1 MIYYVKGFGIRQGQT
16 KRFMQ
21 WLQEFDFSE
30 LPPGVQWHG
39 CFLSWGDTA
48 PFDAEVW
55 FTIDSWEM
63 CDFLKESSAM
73 SRFLTEWSRFVD
85 KAQPFRS
92 WFFTTVEQGVV
103 RESDW

>member
-16 KRFMQ
+16 KKFMQ
-21 WLQEFDFSE
+21 WLKEFDFSD
-30 LPPGVQWHG
+30 LPPGILFHNCYV
-39 CFLSWGDTA
+39 SWGDTA
-48 PFDAEVW
+48 PFDAEIW

-63 CDFLKESSAM
+63 CDFMRESSAM

-85 KAQPFRS
+85 KAQAFRS
-92 WFFTTVEQGVV
+92 WFYTTLEQGVV